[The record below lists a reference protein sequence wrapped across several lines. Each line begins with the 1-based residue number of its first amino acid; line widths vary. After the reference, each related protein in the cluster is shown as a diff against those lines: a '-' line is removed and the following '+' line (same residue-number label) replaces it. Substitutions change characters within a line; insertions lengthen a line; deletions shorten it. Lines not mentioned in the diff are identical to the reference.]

1 MTEKNN
7 NSFIYLLAALL
18 GASLGIGTVYL
29 LEKTDALEGEQNL
42 LNKKN
47 ISKVGLGAVSFLY
60 SLLGNKKT
68 GGRRKFFS

>member
-7 NSFIYLLAALL
+7 NSLIYLFAALFGALL
-18 GASLGIGTVYL
+18 GIGSVYI
-29 LEKTDALEGEQNL
+29 LEKTDALEGEDNL

-60 SLLGNKKT
+60 SILGKNKRGGRGNLLG
-68 GGRRKFFS
+68 